1 MFAIFKCYLGS
12 KEERFSPSSTSSQT
26 PPPSDRKYS
35 SLKIADLNQSG
46 SSESDK
52 TGSCHSSI
60 LRSQSSQLL
69 AKAPLI
75 MINHAL
81 STKRRKLCFF
91 HYPRTCILNIMKLTP
106 IFKKTNW
113 HPCMFMRKQTGT
125 PACLCE
131 NKLHLNRQHPLCMSC
146 SSMLSYDITCNFF
159 WNCSFVNIWID
170 NDVLQF
176 HTI

>member
-1 MFAIFKCYLGS
+1 MKFISEAYSRGLWVLSPPWISEIYGFQGGFQAPTGAEPLPIMKKVVSAPLDKFLNTPLNFIFKCYLGS

-69 AKAPLI
+69 AKVPFITSPL
-75 MINHAL
+75 
-81 STKRRKLCFF
+81 
-91 HYPRTCILNIMKLTP
+91 
-106 IFKKTNW
+106 
-113 HPCMFMRKQTGT
+113 
-125 PACLCE
+125 
-131 NKLHLNRQHPLCMSC
+131 
-146 SSMLSYDITCNFF
+146 
-159 WNCSFVNIWID
+159 
-170 NDVLQF
+170 
-176 HTI
+176 